1 MGRVRKGAGEVDVPS
16 GGGSKSGVRRRA
28 GETKRPGRETV
39 REERGWKCRQDQ
51 DAQAGCFGTS
61 RHTHTVSYAPRAAGF
76 HTNTLFD
83 YRVICSPIATFS
95 ASTRGKTDECACL
108 IISSSAR
115 ARTKARS
122 SIVPVA
128 TRCTWN
134 LLVDLRLHAAKLT
147 SA

>member
-1 MGRVRKGAGEVDVPS
+1 MDVPS
-16 GGGSKSGVRRRA
+16 GGRWKSGVRRRA
-28 GETKRPGRETV
+28 GETKRPGRETE
-39 REERGWKCRQDQ
+39 REKRGWKCRQDQ

-61 RHTHTVSYAPRAAGF
+61 RHTRTVSYAPCAAGF

-95 ASTRGKTDECACL
+95 VSTRGKTDEYACL

-115 ARTKARS
+115 TRTKARS

-128 TRCTWN
+128 TRYTWN
-134 LLVDLRLHAAKLT
+134 LLVNLQLHTAKLT